1 MLSGTPTA
9 PGAYD
14 IVIAVE
20 DTTSGATAQEAFP
33 LSISPLITL
42 NANLSSGN
50 EYTQLSNETIAAS
63 GPPGD
68 SDTFTATGSLPPGV
82 TLAKLSATTAQL
94 QGTPTQWGTF
104 SFTVTATDGNQ
115 DTGVQPPAPPPP
127 VVTGIAPVTRTRK
140 GLTAIT
146 VAFDEALN
154 SGSAGNLELYSVFL
168 SVEKHRKAVYSKPLR
183 IKDVSY
189 NGSARTV
196 TINLAKPYKGVV
208 EVTVHSGIVAAD
220 GQSSDEDFSAIVK

>member
-1 MLSGTPTA
+1 M
-9 PGAYD
+9 
-14 IVIAVE
+14 
-20 DTTSGATAQEAFP
+20 
-33 LSISPLITL
+33 
-42 NANLSSGN
+42 
-50 EYTQLSNETIAAS
+50 
-63 GPPGD
+63 
-68 SDTFTATGSLPPGV
+68 
-82 TLAKLSATTAQL
+82 
-94 QGTPTQWGTF
+94 
-104 SFTVTATDGNQ
+104 
-115 DTGVQPPAPPPP
+115 
-127 VVTGIAPVTRTRK
+127 
-140 GLTAIT
+140 TAIT